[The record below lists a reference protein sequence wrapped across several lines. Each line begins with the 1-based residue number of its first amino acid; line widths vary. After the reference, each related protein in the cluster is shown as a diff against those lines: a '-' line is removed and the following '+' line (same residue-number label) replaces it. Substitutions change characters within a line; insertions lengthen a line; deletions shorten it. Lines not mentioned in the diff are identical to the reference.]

1 MDKLDEKSKLP
12 QSLKVVLG
20 EHDLLRK
27 DETFLETKEFRVKNV
42 FVHEE
47 YVLRTDV
54 EGDVLLMQ
62 HDIALLELEEEVDLS
77 VYTPVCLP
85 SSVRNRDNTPALT
98 MGKGRVYLILISIG
112 NCAKLNPLVYGIFI
126 RTFPDHNYNP
136 GWGKTSLFIEPE
148 EECNKTG

>member
-1 MDKLDEKSKLP
+1 MREY
-12 QSLKVVLG
+12 
-20 EHDLLRK
+20 
-27 DETFLETKEFRVKNV
+27 ETFLETKEFHLKNII
-42 FVHEE
+42 VHEKYE
-47 YVLRTDV
+47 RRVDKEKEIDIYRN
-54 EGDVLLMQ
+54 
-62 HDIALLELEEEVDLS
+62 DIALLELEEEVDLS